1 MNTRQEIVE
10 TLKTHT
16 PFLKEKFNIGTIGIF
31 GSYARD
37 EASETSDV
45 DLLVS
50 FTQPIGWEFIELH
63 DFLEEILGKKVDLA
77 TVNSLK
83 PQLKDSILDEV
94 VYT

>member
-1 MNTRQEIVE
+1 MNTRREIE
-10 TLKTHT
+10 QRLKAYK
-16 PFLKEKFNIGTIGIF
+16 PFLKETFKVETIGIF

-45 DLLVS
+45 DLIVS
-50 FTQPIGWEFIELH
+50 FTQPIGWEFINLH
-63 DFLEEILGKKVDLA
+63 DFLEEILGKRVDLA

-83 PQLKDSILDEV
+83 PQLKDSILKEV